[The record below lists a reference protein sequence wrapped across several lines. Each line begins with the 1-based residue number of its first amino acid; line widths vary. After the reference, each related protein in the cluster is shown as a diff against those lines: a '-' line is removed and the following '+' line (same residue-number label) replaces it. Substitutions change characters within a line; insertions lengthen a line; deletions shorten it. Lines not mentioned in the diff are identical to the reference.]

1 MIRKA
6 KLVDNVQIN
15 KIGLLVNKDYGK
27 LFSLK
32 KIVESDI
39 EFIYVYE
46 KDNIIVGFIHIIEL
60 EDDVEIINIVVRT
73 DYRNQNIGSELINY
87 IIQKKKNITLEVA
100 IDNKEALSLYEKY
113 NFKIIRIRKK
123 YYQDKDAYLMGREI
137 WKMFTYW
144 E

>member
-60 EDDVEIINIVVRT
+60 EDDIEIINIVVRT

-137 WKMFTYW
+137 
-144 E
+144 

>member
-60 EDDVEIINIVVRT
+60 EDDIEIINIVVRT

>member
-60 EDDVEIINIVVRT
+60 EDDIEIINIVVKS

-137 WKMFTYW
+137 
-144 E
+144 